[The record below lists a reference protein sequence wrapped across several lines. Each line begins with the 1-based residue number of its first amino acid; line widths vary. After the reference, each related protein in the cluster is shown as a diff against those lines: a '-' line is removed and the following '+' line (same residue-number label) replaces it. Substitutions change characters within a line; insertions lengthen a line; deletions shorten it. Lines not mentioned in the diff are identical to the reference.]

1 MKEYTRSEIE
11 KRRAARR
18 RRLRRRKMK
27 RAAFVLSVILL
38 VSAAGVGGVTLIR
51 RIGNS
56 GIGNSLNN
64 SSGTTSDGSGKS
76 KGNLASVKVPDWID
90 VQLIP
95 KGNARKG
102 LRLSRVKYIV
112 VHYVG
117 NPGTTAQNNR
127 DYFAKDDT
135 EVCSHFVIGLNGE
148 IIQCVPLGER
158 SAASNERNKDSVS
171 IEVCHPDDT
180 GKFNDATY
188 NSLTRLT
195 AWLCE
200 NAGLTEEGV
209 IRHYD
214 VTGKLCPLYYVEN
227 PAEWDKF
234 RSDIKE
240 LLQGEKQN
248 A

>member
-38 VSAAGVGGVTLIR
+38 VSAAGVGGVKLIR
-51 RIGNS
+51 V
-56 GIGNSLNN
+56 IGNSLNN
-64 SSGTTSDGSGKS
+64 SSDASGAQSGGKRDN
-76 KGNLASVKVPDWID
+76 GNLASVQIPDWID

-214 VTGKLCPLYYVEN
+214 VTGKLCPLYYVKN